1 MDTRSSDILSRFV
14 FDGVELTFQKQEKL
28 DLTRAQQLPTHK
40 YVIERHL
47 TMVKEK
53 SRTLPDKLNILMS
66 ELTTELRDIWIFM
79 NIPPKS
85 YTASRRQVKS
95 LIDQYSKLSKTAISK
110 RKDTWK
116 MQMNELRD
124 KLSKGFDIKCE
135 DKESINKCIE
145 EYGVVPGEEENTLY
159 TDNCCNGSRLR
170 WCSGV
175 DTVWWK
181 DVDVLDDDQ
190 VTAEASY
197 LKKTMAPNIRFKR
210 KVDNKFI
217 KFTTEEL
224 RRQIKDAIKPT
235 FDQAE
240 DLGTLIN
247 KVLCDEDMLTGTSG
261 AETAADVASSSG
273 VQTVAVGTVGWW
285 SNTLEE
291 EKVGVLVEESSLQLY
306 KLCRYGFKPSGLPV
320 DLEEFTLKEK
330 IVNYEYVMKGDA
342 IFLVI

>member
-1 MDTRSSDILSRFV
+1 MKEKRAKWKWASNSPQAKLIKAMEKDFMDQVKAVEVMAVKAKENAKRKKDEKVMEILEECKLH
-14 FDGVELTFQKQEKL
+14 GGPLTL
-28 DLTRAQQLPTHK
+28 AD
-40 YVIERHL
+40 IER
-47 TMVKEK
+47 
-53 SRTLPDKLNILMS
+53 I
-66 ELTTELRDIWIFM
+66 
-79 NIPPKS
+79 
-85 YTASRRQVKS
+85 
-95 LIDQYSKLSKTAISK
+95 
-110 RKDTWK
+110 
-116 MQMNELRD
+116 
-124 KLSKGFDIKCE
+124 
-135 DKESINKCIE
+135 
-145 EYGVVPGEEENTLY
+145 
-159 TDNCCNGSRLR
+159 
-170 WCSGV
+170 
-175 DTVWWK
+175 
-181 DVDVLDDDQ
+181 DVLDDDQ

-224 RRQIKDAIKPT
+224 RQQIKDAIKPT